1 MLAENSGF
9 GPDKMNEFVQILQAA
24 YKTIKAEDP
33 SAKVVLS
40 GFGSSKLD
48 QIFYSEK
55 KGPQAREKIINLFKL
70 AKNFYDIL
78 DIHLYHNPDDVGG
91 KIELA
96 QRLMEEA
103 GYSVN
108 SLQNYLSLLLLYFLY
123 GVS

>member
-1 MLAENSGF
+1 
-9 GPDKMNEFVQILQAA
+9 MNEFVQILQAA